1 MSTNFLEERFKGEGF
16 GGHCL
21 NDKELA
27 ELSAV
32 TSFVW
37 HMDEKR
43 KYANQSVQDTVL
55 VISAQDTRVKVSK
68 SGNVYYT
75 EKGKVNMSTVSWNF
89 GEPLIEVSF
98 DNNISKTFQYI
109 KRTNGGYEIQFA
121 GTVYDVGVLT
131 EEEHTLSSSLPVK
144 SKLTTSTS
152 KSTQVFS
159 PMPGQIVSIS
169 VSPGDMISVGSE
181 LLVVEAMKMQNVV
194 KSPIAGKVKA
204 VLVKD
209 GQSIGTDKILIEI
222 EPLSG

>member
-1 MSTNFLEERFKGEGF
+1 
-16 GGHCL
+16 
-21 NDKELA
+21 
-27 ELSAV
+27 
-32 TSFVW
+32 
-37 HMDEKR
+37 
-43 KYANQSVQDTVL
+43 
-55 VISAQDTRVKVSK
+55 
-68 SGNVYYT
+68 
-75 EKGKVNMSTVSWNF
+75 MSTVSWNF
-89 GEPLIEVSF
+89 GDPLIEVSF
-98 DNNISKTFQYI
+98 ENNTSKTFQYI

-152 KSTQVFS
+152 VKTTQVFS

-169 VSPGDMISVGSE
+169 VSPGDTITAGSE